1 MDSPEILKSYK
12 TESNELL
19 LRLNQEM
26 LQLEKKPGNM
36 SCIENMYRHVHT
48 LKGSSSLLGFKS
60 VKEIAHEIENIFL
73 ALKEGRLE
81 IQHVSQI
88 LFESFDAISFIIDAW
103 IKKQPCDD
111 TVENVLSVLRSI
123 GKGGAAKKESS
134 TRPDET
140 QPARA
145 AEKEPA
151 AETAKSAGEPE
162 AEPAKT
168 QAREHAK
175 EPAAQPVNA
184 KAAEPEKEQG
194 AENVREYGDSQTED
208 DPEYNRINEMINYA
222 PDLKETV
229 RVSPQ
234 KIDTLLNQFG
244 EIMLTHMR
252 FEEYRTNLL
261 EALSELEA
269 SEVVFNK
276 AARSCL
282 RDFRSHLKK
291 FGDELEKADQSFKL
305 FQRSVIELRTVPFST
320 IFSIYPR
327 AVRDLAKERNKVV
340 DLEIRGHHIEI
351 DRKLIELVKDPI
363 MHVLRNAI
371 DHGIEDEKERLARGK
386 PRNGKIEISASEQGD
401 RIFVQIADDGRGI
414 NSEKLINRAREMN
427 LITVQ
432 ESKSMTQS
440 EAVKLIFKSHLS
452 TSDDVNDMSG
462 RGVGMN
468 VVNEN
473 IRKKIGGEILVD
485 TSVGRGTKFTFI
497 LPPSLI
503 TSNILIVE
511 CGTEMLAIPIA
522 SIEFLSYIHPNDIEY
537 LGGRSAIHIRDMIL
551 PIEDLGVILQIKE
564 PSPPGQSELTVVVLR
579 YEETMVA
586 CIVDNIIGEENI
598 LVKSLEEPLKGT
610 KALGGIAI
618 LEWGKPIAVINVID
632 LIEIYAKKVTPVQ
645 MKEVIE
651 KPSGERPEIRKRVLL
666 VEDSPITQDL
676 EKRIIISMGYDV
688 DTADDG
694 MKALDRLEAEQYDVV
709 ISDIMMPNLNG
720 LELCMKMK
728 SEKRYEKIP
737 FILVTSLDKDEDI
750 RRGLDA
756 GADAYILKSEFDQE
770 NLRETIDRL
779 V

>member
-19 LRLNQEM
+19 LKLNQEM

-36 SCIENMYRHVHT
+36 NSIENMYRHVHT
-48 LKGSSSLLGFKS
+48 LKGSSALLGFKS

-73 ALKEGRLE
+73 ALKENKLE
-81 IQHVSQI
+81 IQSVSQI
-88 LFESFDAISFIIDAW
+88 LFESFDAISYIIDAW
-103 IKKQPCDD
+103 IKKQPCQE
-111 TVENVLSVLRSI
+111 TVDGVLRVLRNI
-123 GKGGAAKKESS
+123 GRSETEDKKKDAPPKEAVRESVKEADRATVKEAAGKVAVETSREAAKEA
-134 TRPDET
+134 PGE
-140 QPARA
+140 A
-145 AEKEPA
+145 A
-151 AETAKSAGEPE
+151 
-162 AEPAKT
+162 
-168 QAREHAK
+168 
-175 EPAAQPVNA
+175 
-184 KAAEPEKEQG
+184 
-194 AENVREYGDSQTED
+194 VREWNDSEELSD
-208 DPEYNRINEMINYA
+208 ESEDPEYNRINEMISYA

-252 FEEYRTNLL
+252 FEEYRMNLL
-261 EALSELEA
+261 ETLNDLEG
-269 SEVVFNK
+269 SDVVFNK
-276 AARSCL
+276 TARACL

-291 FGDELEKADQSFKL
+291 FGDEQEKADQSFKL

-327 AVRDLAKERNKVV
+327 AVRDLSKERNKVV
-340 DLEIRGHHIEI
+340 DLDIKGHQIEI

-371 DHGIEDEKERLARGK
+371 DHGIEDENVRLARGK
-386 PRNGKIEISASEQGD
+386 PRNGRIEISASEQGD
-401 RIFVQIADDGRGI
+401 RIFVQIADDGGGI
-414 NSEKLINRAREMN
+414 DSEKLLKRARDMN
-427 LITVQ
+427 IISMQ
-432 ESKSMTQS
+432 ESRSLTQS

-452 TSDDVNDMSG
+452 TSDNVTDMSG

-468 VVNEN
+468 IVNEN

-485 TSVGRGTKFTFI
+485 SVSGKGTKFTFI

-503 TSNILIVE
+503 TSNILIVKS
-511 CGTEMLAIPIA
+511 GTEMFAIPIT

-586 CIVDNIIGEENI
+586 CIVDDIIGEENI

-632 LIEIYAKKVTPVQ
+632 LIEIYTKKAAPIQVKEITEKKVNEQT
-645 MKEVIE
+645 ET
-651 KPSGERPEIRKRVLL
+651 RKRVLL

-694 MKALDRLEAEQYDVV
+694 MKALEKLETEQYDVV

-720 LELCMKMK
+720 LDLCMKMK
-728 SEKRYEKIP
+728 SEKRFEKIP

-750 RRGLDA
+750 RRGLEA

-770 NLRETIDRL
+770 NLHETIERL